1 MSTRALECG
10 SCGMDHPSAKPCKTT
25 KAPKTTKVSGYVILP
40 PVQQLHPDSP
50 KTGWTCTVLKQGKLV
65 ARFFGTTDG
74 QVSVRAHLF
83 ASAMQRAFQ

>member
-1 MSTRALECG
+1 
-10 SCGMDHPSAKPCKTT
+10 MDHPSAKPCKTPT
-25 KAPKTTKVSGYVILP
+25 RTAGFVILP

-50 KTGWTCTVLKQGKLV
+50 KTGWTCTVLKHGKLV

-83 ASAMQRAFQ
+83 VSAVQRATQ